1 VEVDLLLDLGSRLVP
16 FEIKLHSSPS
26 VQDAESLQRCMHD
39 LGLKYGYLIYPG
51 KDSYSLG
58 EGITV
63 LSAEKVLADPEGL
76 LRL

>member
-1 VEVDLLLDLGSRLVP
+1 
-16 FEIKLHSSPS
+16 
-26 VQDAESLQRCMHD
+26 MHD
-39 LGLKYGYLIYPG
+39 LGLKHGYLIYPG

-63 LSAEKVLADPEGL
+63 LSAEEVLADPESL